1 MLTRLLDHTER
12 AMRLEPQT
20 CCFSGDGQVWS
31 GSPSGGHGLRWSEC
45 SSPREGF
52 GRLGQSGTQLVGQSV
67 GSQRSVLPL
76 PYQSVLARR
85 GRAFLGTRPP
95 SGADETSHHLAG
107 RRKVV
112 RARESRS
119 PARRVTAVT
128 QRQIRCWSSK
138 VSRARVVQIRS
149 RGRTSAT
156 TEPPR
161 LPKTRSRPVRGQCS
175 LSQARSR
182 PAPERLA
189 ATVRGPVWSS
199 RR

>member
-1 MLTRLLDHTER
+1 MARCGPARPPVGTVSAGQNAHRLVR
-12 AMRLEPQT
+12 A
-20 CCFSGDGQVWS
+20 SDGLGTLARNWWGKVW
-31 GSPSGGHGLRWSEC
+31 GP
-45 SSPREGF
+45 
-52 GRLGQSGTQLVGQSV
+52 
-67 GSQRSVLPL
+67 QRSVLPL

-85 GRAFLGTRPP
+85 GRAFLGICPP

-182 PAPERLA
+182 PAPERYVA
-189 ATVRGPVWSS
+189 PWTTTYP
-199 RR
+199 

>member
-1 MLTRLLDHTER
+1 VRGRSPCGER
-12 AMRLEPQT
+12 RLEPPT
-20 CCFSGDGQVWS
+20 ACFSGDGQVWS

-52 GRLGQSGTQLVGQSV
+52 GRLGHSGTQLVGQSV
-67 GSQRSVLPL
+67 GTAAVRPASALSKRPGSSWASVPGDSPALRSGRD
-76 PYQSVLARR
+76 LASPC
-85 GRAFLGTRPP
+85 RPAQGCEG
-95 SGADETSHHLAG
+95 SSC
-107 RRKVV
+107 
-112 RARESRS
+112 S

-189 ATVRGPVWSS
+189 ATARAPVWSS